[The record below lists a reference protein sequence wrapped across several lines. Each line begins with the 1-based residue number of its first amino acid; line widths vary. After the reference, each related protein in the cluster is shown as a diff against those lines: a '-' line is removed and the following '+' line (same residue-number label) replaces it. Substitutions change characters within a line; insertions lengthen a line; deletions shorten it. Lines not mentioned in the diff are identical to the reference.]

1 MSLATTY
8 RPKTFSEVCSQR
20 SIVNI
25 LQKQI
30 ELKSFKNAYI
40 FYGAS
45 GCGKTTLARIFA
57 NAINN
62 NLGSPIEID
71 AASNNGVDNVKQI
84 ISLATERSIDS
95 EYKIY
100 IIDEA
105 HSLTTQA
112 WQAFLK
118 CIEEPPKY
126 TIFIFC
132 TTEKN
137 KIPEPVKNRCM
148 VFNFTLIPYQVIFDR
163 LCYICE
169 QEGFTN
175 YRETCDYISRITN
188 GCLREAISLLEQ
200 VSEYDK
206 NLSIEKTLFVLG
218 NYSDDQ
224 YFDLINNLI
233 DGNTANVINI
243 IENIYNSGNDLKLFV
258 DKFFSFCLDIAKYC
272 ICKDLAVTKFPSV
285 YIEKINNATNFD
297 TAVSY
302 YSYVVDRL
310 LELKNMLK
318 NDIDPKST
326 LTVKLINI
334 AECK

>member
-137 KIPEPVKNRCM
+137 KIPETVKNRCM

>member
-8 RPKTFSEVCSQR
+8 RPKTFSEICSQK

-25 LQKQI
+25 LQRQI
-30 ELKSFKNAYI
+30 ELNSFKNSYI

-57 NAINN
+57 NEINKN
-62 NLGSPIEID
+62 HGSPIEID

-84 ISLATERSIDS
+84 IKSAAQRSIDS

-137 KIPEPVKNRCM
+137 KIPETVKNRCM
-148 VFNFTLIPYQVIFDR
+148 VFNFTLIPYSQIYDR

-169 QEGFTN
+169 CEKFLN
-175 YRETCDYISRITN
+175 YRDTCDYISRITG

-206 NLSIEKTLFVLG
+206 DLSIDKTLFVLG
-218 NYSDDQ
+218 DYSDNQ
-224 YFDLINNLI
+224 YFDLINSLI
-233 DGNTANVINI
+233 DGDTASVIKDV
-243 IENIYNSGNDLKLFV
+243 ERIYNSGNDLKLFV
-258 DKFFSFCLDIAKYC
+258 DKFFSFCIDITKYC
-272 ICKDLAVTKFPSV
+272 ICKDLSVTKFPSA
-285 YIEKINNATNFD
+285 YIEKINNVTNFD
-297 TAVSY
+297 NAVSY

-310 LELKNMLK
+310 LELKNMIR
-318 NDIDPKST
+318 NDTDPKST
-326 LTVKLINI
+326 LTVKLLSI

>member
-1 MSLATTY
+1 MSLATIY
-8 RPKTFSEVCSQR
+8 RPKTFSEVCSQK

-57 NAINN
+57 NEINN

-137 KIPEPVKNRCM
+137 KIPETVKNRCI

-224 YFDLINNLI
+224 YFELINNLI
-233 DGNTANVINI
+233 DGNTAQVITI

-258 DKFFSFCLDIAKYC
+258 DKFFAFCLDIAKYC
-272 ICKDLAVTKFPSV
+272 ICKDLAVTKFPSI